1 MATKTTKSQAKTTR
15 TQTTTTNRTT
25 TKSQQQKLFNYLRRN
40 GRITAKQAEKMFGTK
55 NLRARITN
63 LREQG
68 WEIESVRNPK
78 NPRTVTYMV
87 RSAM

>member
-1 MATKTTKSQAKTTR
+1 MATK
-15 TQTTTTNRTT
+15 T
-25 TKSQQQKLFNYLRRN
+25 TKSQQQKLFNYLRKN

-68 WEIESVRNPK
+68 WDIESIRNPK
-78 NPRTVTYMV
+78 NPRTVTYVVNEYM
-87 RSAM
+87 

>member
-1 MATKTTKSQAKTTR
+1 MATKTTRSQTR
-15 TQTTTTNRTT
+15 TQATRSTTT

-40 GRITAKQAEKMFGTK
+40 RKITAKQAEKMFGTK

-68 WEIESVRNPK
+68 WEIESVRNPR
-78 NPRTVTYMV
+78 NPRTVTYVVNAFM
-87 RSAM
+87 

>member
-1 MATKTTKSQAKTTR
+1 MATKK
-15 TQTTTTNRTT
+15 
-25 TKSQQQKLFNYLRRN
+25 TKSQQQKLFTFLRNRR
-40 GRITAKQAEKMFGTK
+40 RITAKQAESMFGTK

-78 NPRTVTYMV
+78 NPRTVTYV
-87 RSAM
+87 VKSAL

>member
-1 MATKTTKSQAKTTR
+1 MATK
-15 TQTTTTNRTT
+15 T

-40 GRITAKQAEKMFGTK
+40 GKITAKQAERMFGTK

-68 WEIESVRNPK
+68 WEINSVRNPK
-78 NPRTVTYMV
+78 NPRTVTYV
-87 RSAM
+87 VNYAA

>member
-1 MATKTTKSQAKTTR
+1 MATKTTRSQTRAQTTR
-15 TQTTTTNRTT
+15 STTT

-40 GRITAKQAEKMFGTK
+40 RKITAKQAEKMFGTK

-68 WEIESVRNPK
+68 WEIESVRNPR
-78 NPRTVTYMV
+78 NPRTVTYVVNAFM
-87 RSAM
+87 

>member
-1 MATKTTKSQAKTTR
+1 MATKTTKSQARVTR
-15 TQTTTTNRTT
+15 TQTTTSTTT

-40 GRITAKQAEKMFGTK
+40 GKITAKQAEKMFGTK

-68 WEIESVRNPK
+68 WEIESVRNPR
-78 NPRTVTYMV
+78 NPRTVTYV
-87 RSAM
+87 VSAFV

>member
-1 MATKTTKSQAKTTR
+1 MATKTTRSQTR
-15 TQTTTTNRTT
+15 TQTTRSTTT

-40 GRITAKQAEKMFGTK
+40 RKITAKQAEKMFGTK

-68 WEIESVRNPK
+68 WEIESVRNPR
-78 NPRTVTYMV
+78 NPRTVTYVVNAFM
-87 RSAM
+87 

>member
-1 MATKTTKSQAKTTR
+1 MATKK
-15 TQTTTTNRTT
+15 
-25 TKSQQQKLFNYLRRN
+25 TKSQQQKLFTFLRNRK
-40 GRITAKQAEKMFGTK
+40 RITAKQAESMFGTK

-78 NPRTVTYMV
+78 NPRTVTYV
-87 RSAM
+87 VKSAL